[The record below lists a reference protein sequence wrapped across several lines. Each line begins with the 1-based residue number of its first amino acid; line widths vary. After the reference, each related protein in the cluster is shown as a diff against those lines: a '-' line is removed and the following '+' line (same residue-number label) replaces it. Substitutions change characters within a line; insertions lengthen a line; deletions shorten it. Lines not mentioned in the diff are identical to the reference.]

1 MKELDRKF
9 KALKCLIVMVFVLG
23 FMKIS
28 NAQDLII
35 KNDNSTIQCK
45 VLKISNSEIE
55 YKKWTNLDG
64 PIYTID
70 VEDVIRIDYQN
81 GESESFND
89 GASCGNIHGFMTRY
103 HGELVLNGQVL
114 SDDEIKTL
122 FGKKDYET
130 YLGAKKQIH
139 AGEFFAFIFI
149 LSAVGDVVGLDGM
162 IKGETEQKR
171 LQSAALLYGSLLL
184 TNVSVPLM
192 CVFYGIGNGRIKW
205 LVNDFND
212 KHGGSMSLNLSP
224 SFIYCNSPQLRNN
237 YGIGFT
243 LKMNF

>member
-9 KALKCLIVMVFVLG
+9 KALNCLIVMVFVLG

-139 AGEFFAFIFI
+139 VGEGFAFLFV
-149 LSAVGDVVGLDGM
+149 LSAVGDVVGLNGM
-162 IKGETEQKR
+162 INGDTEQKK
-171 LQSAALLYGSLLL
+171 LESAAILYGSLLL
-184 TNVSVPLM
+184 TNVSIPLM
-192 CVFYGIGNGRIKW
+192 CVFHGIGKCRMNW
-205 LVNDFND
+205 LVNDFNE
-212 KHGGSMSLNLSP
+212 KHSGSMSLNLYPNIMNS
-224 SFIYCNSPQLRNN
+224 SSPQLRNN
-237 YGIGFT
+237 YCVGLT